1 MWRSR
6 TSRGVRQITH
16 GLGTLDAG
24 VFQAIANSR
33 SPLLDTTMPAL
44 SRVADHAKLWLAIAA
59 AMAMSDNQ
67 SAHRGA
73 GRGVVTL
80 AVTSLITNQV
90 AKRLWRRQRPR
101 YELVP
106 LLRRLHKYPT
116 SHSLPSGH
124 SASAAAF
131 AVGVGLENPTL
142 GLVIALLA
150 GLVGLARVATAAH
163 YPSDVFAGFG
173 IGASIAV
180 LGARLVP
187 PIVEHNLPPAD
198 PLRIDTRP
206 RPEGAGVVLV
216 VNPASGSGTGGR
228 VIGEVRRE
236 LPKAEIIELARND
249 NLEEVLRARGRARRG
264 ARHRRWRRNR
274 GVRCRSSGGDGTPAR
289 RVSGRH
295 VQPLRQGHRV

>member
-6 TSRGVRQITH
+6 TSRGVRQITQ
-16 GLGTLDAG
+16 GLGTLDAE
-24 VFQAIANSR
+24 VFQAIANSKN
-33 SPLLDTTMPAL
+33 PLLDTTMPAL
-44 SRVADHAKLWLAIAA
+44 SHAADHAKLWLAIAA
-59 AMAMSDNQ
+59 ATAMSNNR
-67 SAHRGA
+67 SAQRGA
-73 GRGVVTL
+73 GRGVISLV
-80 AVTSLITNQV
+80 VTSLITNQV
-90 AKRLWRRQRPR
+90 AKRVWRRQRPH
-101 YELVP
+101 YEFVP
-106 LLRRLHKYPT
+106 LLRRLQKYPT

-124 SASAAAF
+124 AASAAAF

-142 GLVIALLA
+142 GLGIALLA
-150 GLVGLARVATAAH
+150 GLVGLSRVATGAH

-198 PLRIDTRP
+198 PLRIDTPP

-216 VNPASGSGTGGR
+216 INPASGSGTGAR

-249 NLEEVLRARGRARRG
+249 NLEEVLRAAAERAEVFSASAVATEPRR
-264 ARHRRWRRNR
+264 AL
-274 GVRCRSSGGDGTPAR
+274 P
-289 RVSGRH
+289 
-295 VQPLRQGHRV
+295 Q